1 MKRLVPALFA
11 LSVLLSAVDSG
22 DMFNGAHP
30 PGADQT
36 PQEIIER
43 VIKIE
48 GTIEKP
54 RVIFIV
60 PRARLWRDEFLKKSF
75 LQDILKPV
83 YPAYDAR

>member
-1 MKRLVPALFA
+1 MRRLISTVFV
-11 LSVLLSAVDSG
+11 LSVLMSAVDTG
-22 DMFNGAHP
+22 NNAHP
-30 PGADQT
+30 AAPVET

-60 PRARLWRDEFLKKSF
+60 PRAKLWRDEFLKKSF

-83 YPAYDAR
+83 YPAYDVR

>member
-1 MKRLVPALFA
+1 MKRLVSALFA
-11 LSVLLSAVDSG
+11 FSVILSAVDSG

-30 PGADQT
+30 PSADA

-60 PRARLWRDEFLKKSF
+60 PRAKLWRDEFLKKSF